1 MKINKMIQSKISW
14 RIAVPITLFIL
25 LMMVNFW
32 FVKNFWFGGT
42 FYFKDPFLNIGFF
55 MISLLASV
63 SFLYDLTC
71 NFTLFKL
78 KEDTFEIRTLFKK
91 DEIPYRAI
99 YYLYEEE
106 DILRL
111 NRNQIL
117 TIQTKKSKFRLRSF
131 FDANY
136 DKVKA
141 EMMVKAEQYVNLL
154 V

>member
-1 MKINKMIQSKISW
+1 MIQSKLSW
-14 RIAVPITLFIL
+14 RITVPIIVFVV
-25 LMMVNFW
+25 LMVVNFM
-32 FVKNFWFGGT
+32 FVKKFWFGES
-42 FYFKDPFLNIGFF
+42 FYFNDPFLNIGFF
-55 MISLLASV
+55 MISLLGSM
-63 SFLYDLTC
+63 SILYDLTY

-78 KEDTFEIRTLFKK
+78 KDETFEIRTLFKK

-154 V
+154 A